1 MTTLLIFR
9 NLETMKNSIFY
20 SITIA
25 LIFIFS
31 SATAQ
36 DITLNLTE
44 IQQFKIDGDS
54 NVRSW
59 DADIKEAEGTIVFSS
74 IEDFSLGSLSTEL
87 FKSMNITIPVSGIES
102 DSGRLTSNMHGY
114 LKRSD
119 HPEITFNLTEIT
131 SVELDGYNAKITAN
145 GVINAAGVDQ
155 NVTMIV
161 DAAVN
166 ENGSITFSGTQNLLM
181 TSFNIDPPTAVM
193 GTIRS
198 RDEIDIIYSVTFSR

>member
-1 MTTLLIFR
+1 MKNTILYTITLLLFF
-9 NLETMKNSIFY
+9 L
-20 SITIA
+20 
-25 LIFIFS
+25 FS

-54 NVRSW
+54 NVRTW
-59 DADIKEAEGTIVFSS
+59 DADITEAEGTIIFSVM
-74 IEDFSLGSLSTEL
+74 EDFAITSLNTDL

-114 LKRSD
+114 LKRD
-119 HPEITFNLTEIT
+119 EHPSITFDLTEIT
-131 SVELDGYNAKITAN
+131 AVELNGNKAKITAK
-145 GVINAAGVDQ
+145 GVVNAAGVDQ
-155 NVTMIV
+155 NVTMNV
-161 DAAVN
+161 DAEVN
-166 ENGSITFSGTQNLLM
+166 ENGSITFSGSQELLM

-198 RDEIDIIYSVTFSR
+198 RDEVTILYSVTFSR

>member
-1 MTTLLIFR
+1 
-9 NLETMKNSIFY
+9 MKNTLFY
-20 SITIA
+20 SITFA

-59 DADIKEAEGTIVFSS
+59 DADITEAEGTIIFSA
-74 IEDFSLGSLSTEL
+74 IEDFTLGSLNSEL
-87 FKSMNITIPVSGIES
+87 FKSMNLTIPVSGIES

-114 LKRSD
+114 LKRD
-119 HPEITFNLTEIT
+119 EHPTITFNLTEVTAI
-131 SVELDGYNAKITAN
+131 ELDGDKATITAN

-155 NVTMIV
+155 DITMIV
-161 DAAVN
+161 DTVVN
-166 ENGSITFSGTQNLLM
+166 ENGSVTFSGTQNLLM
-181 TSFNIDPPTAVM
+181 TDFDIDPPTAVM

-198 RDEIDIIYSVTFSR
+198 RDEIVINYSVTFSR

>member
-1 MTTLLIFR
+1 
-9 NLETMKNSIFY
+9 MKNTIFY
-20 SITIA
+20 SLTFA

-59 DADIKEAEGTIVFSS
+59 DADITEAEGSIIFSAM
-74 IEDFSLGSLSTEL
+74 EDFSLGSLSSESFL
-87 FKSMNITIPVSGIES
+87 SMNLSIPVSGIES

-114 LKRSD
+114 LKSDD
-119 HPEITFNLTEIT
+119 HPVITFNLTEVT
-131 SVELDGYNAKITAN
+131 AVELDGNNATITAN

-155 NVTMIV
+155 NVTMTV
-161 DAAVN
+161 DAVVN
-166 ENGSITFSGTQNLLM
+166 ENGSVTFSGSQDLLM

-193 GTIRS
+193 GTIRA
-198 RDEIDIIYSVTFSR
+198 RDEIVILYTVTFSR

>member
-1 MTTLLIFR
+1 
-9 NLETMKNSIFY
+9 MKNTLFY
-20 SITIA
+20 SITFA

-59 DADIKEAEGTIVFSS
+59 DADITEAEGTIIFSA
-74 IEDFSLGSLSTEL
+74 IEDFTLGSLNSEL
-87 FKSMNITIPVSGIES
+87 FKSMNLTIPVSGIES

-114 LKRSD
+114 LKRDD
-119 HPEITFNLTEIT
+119 HPTITFNLTEVT
-131 SVELDGYNAKITAN
+131 SIELDGDKATITAN

-155 NVTMIV
+155 DITMIV
-161 DAAVN
+161 DTVVN
-166 ENGSITFSGTQNLLM
+166 ENGSVTFSGTQNLLM
-181 TSFNIDPPTAVM
+181 TDFNIDPPTAVM

-198 RDEIDIIYSVTFSR
+198 RDEIVIYYSVTFSR